1 MAFDSHLGKFGTT
14 ARLFQLVSK
23 LPEEKQ
29 LILLKALLRN
39 NVADYLFKLI
49 VEMPSEQQRQL
60 LERLGEIPNEEMPVK
75 TISLDDYES
84 SMRETPRKSCMIKV
98 ECHIGGK
105 TFKSCIIDISHV
117 GVFIE
122 SADNFPVGQEIMLTF
137 SLPGN
142 KNSLRLSGEIAW
154 SGFQGFGVKFGNLS
168 TQQRDI
174 IKSFVDGR

>member
-39 NVADYLFKLI
+39 NVGDYLFKLI
-49 VEMPSEQQRQL
+49 VEMSFEQQRQL
-60 LERLGEIPNEEMPVK
+60 LERLGEIPNEEMPLK
-75 TISLDDYES
+75 TIRLDEYES

-98 ECHIGGK
+98 ECHVGKK
-105 TFKSCIIDISHV
+105 TFKSYIIDISPV
-117 GVFIE
+117 GVLIE
-122 SADNFPVGQEIMLTF
+122 SEDNFPVGQKVMLAF
-137 SLPGN
+137 SLPGH
-142 KNSLRLSGEIAW
+142 SDFLQLSGEIAW
-154 SGFQGFGVKFGNLS
+154 SGFQGFGIKFRNLS
-168 TQQRDI
+168 AQQRNL